1 MEYNFSDK
9 VVLVTGA
16 SSGIGEAT
24 ALLFAKFGAQL
35 ALVGRNEKNLNAVA
49 DQCMKELGVRV
60 LPIIADLGTD
70 EGCEKVAKMT
80 LEHYGRLDVLVNNA
94 GIGSKYDLIETNSME
109 MLDRV
114 FSVNVRGVYN
124 LTRLVVPALV
134 KSNGNIVNISSV
146 VGKMVNVGMLTYSM
160 SKVPPTGFS
169 FFCASCPSSG
179 ARVHRTTTITSFYQR
194 LTEITEEEY
203 KKHLE
208 DCERCI
214 PLGKVCTS
222 EDIAKTIV
230 HVASE
235 HSCRVTGTD
244 IVVDGGL
251 QFSSF
256 GNMLKDA
263 LN

>member
-146 VGKMVNVGMLTYSM
+146 VGKMVNAALDHFTRLIALELGPKGV
-160 SKVPPTGFS
+160 
-169 FFCASCPSSG
+169 
-179 ARVHRTTTITSFYQR
+179 RVNTVSPGSTITSFYQR